1 MPVQLSPLDLVA
13 VSSGVPALTPLLS
26 SGAIEFSDGMEING
40 YWSKDVTQ
48 APVTATHFFDQVM
61 GADRLTLVGEV

>member
-1 MPVQLSPLDLVA
+1 
-13 VSSGVPALTPLLS
+13 
-26 SGAIEFSDGMEING
+26 MEING